1 MSRTG
6 KPGYAP
12 RAMTSPS
19 AAGTSDGTS
28 TRSSAVWAALEPILG
43 AGPLRVLDVG
53 GGTGGFAVPL
63 AQRGHTVTVVDPSPD
78 ALALLA
84 RRAQAAGVAGTVSG
98 VQGDGD
104 RLTDVVAADSADLVL
119 CHHVLEFVDEPA
131 SAAAALA
138 TCLRSG
144 GWLSLLVANQA
155 AAVLSRAVGGRP
167 EEALA
172 LLEGKS
178 DGTRHRRFE
187 IDALHGVLTG
197 AGLSVQSWHGV
208 RVIADLLPA
217 MEAGTEQS
225 AVVRQLET
233 VLSRRSPYRDMATDL
248 HLLCRR

>member
-1 MSRTG
+1 MR
-6 KPGYAP
+6 
-12 RAMTSPS
+12 SPAGAGS
-19 AAGTSDGTS
+19 PDAAS
-28 TRSSAVWAALEPILG
+28 TRASAVWAALEPILS

-84 RRAQAAGVAGTVSG
+84 RRAQAAGVAAAVSG

-104 RLTDVVAADSADLVL
+104 RLTDVVSADSADLVL

-144 GWLSLLVANQA
+144 GWLSLLAANQA

-172 LLEGKS
+172 LLQGEP

-187 IDALHGVLTG
+187 IEALHSLIAR
-197 AGLSVQSWHGV
+197 AGLTVAMWHGV
-208 RVIADLLPA
+208 RVVADLLPA
-217 MEAGTEQS
+217 LEAGAEQS

-233 VLSRRSPYRDMATDL
+233 VLSERSPYRDMATDL

>member
-1 MSRTG
+1 MRSPDG
-6 KPGYAP
+6 AP
-12 RAMTSPS
+12 SPDS
-19 AAGTSDGTS
+19 AS
-28 TRSSAVWAALEPILG
+28 TRLSAVWAALEPILG
-43 AGPLRVLDVG
+43 GGPLRVLDVG

-84 RRAQAAGVAGTVSG
+84 RRAQAAGVAAAVIG
-98 VQGDGD
+98 VQGDAD

-119 CHHVLEFVDEPA
+119 CHHVMEYVDEPA
-131 SAAAALA
+131 AAASALA

-144 GWLSLLVANQA
+144 GWLSLLAANQA

-172 LLEGKS
+172 LLQGKP

-187 IDALHGVLTG
+187 IDALHSLLAR
-197 AGLSVQSWHGV
+197 AGLPVQMWHGV
-208 RVIADLLPA
+208 RVVADLLPA
-217 MEAGTEQS
+217 QEAGAEQS
-225 AVVRQLET
+225 AVLRQLEA
-233 VLSRRSPYRDMATDL
+233 VLSERSPYRDMATDL

>member
-1 MSRTG
+1 MKS
-6 KPGYAP
+6 A
-12 RAMTSPS
+12 S
-19 AAGTSDGTS
+19 AAIPPDAAW
-28 TRSSAVWAALEPILG
+28 TRASVAWAALEPILS

-84 RRAQAAGVAGTVSG
+84 NRAQAAGVAASVSG

-104 RLTDVVAADSADLVL
+104 RLTDVVSPDSADLVL

-131 SAAAALA
+131 SAVAALA
-138 TCLRSG
+138 TCVRSG
-144 GWLSLLVANQA
+144 GWLSLLAANQA

-172 LLEGKS
+172 LLQGEP
-178 DGTRHRRFE
+178 DGTRHRFE
-187 IDALHGVLTG
+187 IAALHGLVAR
-197 AGLSVQSWHGV
+197 AGLSVEMWHGV
-208 RVIADLLPA
+208 RVVADLLPA
-217 MEAGTEQS
+217 LEAGTEQS
-225 AVVRQLET
+225 AVVRKLEAL
-233 VLSRRSPYRDMATDL
+233 LSERSPYRDLATDL

>member
-1 MSRTG
+1 MTG

-19 AAGTSDGTS
+19 AASTPDGTS

-84 RRAQAAGVAGTVSG
+84 RRAHAAGVAGTVSG

-104 RLTDVVAADSADLVL
+104 RLTDVIAADSADLVL

-197 AGLSVQSWHGV
+197 VGLSVQSWHGV

>member
-1 MSRTG
+1 MSSSTD
-6 KPGYAP
+6 P
-12 RAMTSPS
+12 SPPDS
-19 AAGTSDGTS
+19 GS
-28 TRSSAVWAALEPILG
+28 TRTAAVWAALEPILA

-84 RRAQAAGVAGTVSG
+84 RRADAAGVAAAVSG

-104 RLTDVVAADSADLVL
+104 RLAEVVSADSADLVL
-119 CHHVLEFVDEPA
+119 CHHVLEFVDEPV

-138 TCLRSG
+138 TCVRTE
-144 GWLSLLVANQA
+144 GWVSLLVANQA

-172 LLEGKS
+172 LLHGQP
-178 DGTRHRRFE
+178 DGTRHRRFGIGE
-187 IDALHGVLTG
+187 LHDLVGQ
-197 AGLSVQSWHGV
+197 AGLSVEVWHGV
-208 RVIADLLPA
+208 RVVADLLPTL
-217 MEAGTEQS
+217 EAGAEQS
-225 AVVRQLET
+225 AVVRQLEA
-233 VLSRRSPYRDMATDL
+233 VLAQRSPYRDLATDL